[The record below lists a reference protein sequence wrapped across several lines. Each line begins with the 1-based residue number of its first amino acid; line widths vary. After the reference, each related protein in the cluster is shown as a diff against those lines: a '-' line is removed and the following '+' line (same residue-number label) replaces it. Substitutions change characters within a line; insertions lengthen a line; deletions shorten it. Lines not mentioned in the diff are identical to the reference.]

1 MRGESREFEFDAK
14 LADST
19 IRYCV
24 KCKKCWE
31 IIIHPTQ
38 RIGQNKNI
46 KNVHYYSNFPS
57 YGKQKIE
64 CLHCSNIEYEDFVQ
78 TFYTRRVKENSTH
91 KQKEKNNV

>member
-24 KCKKCWE
+24 KCRKCWE

-38 RIGQNKNI
+38 RKGSQKNI
-46 KNVHYYSNFPS
+46 RNVHYYKDFPS
-57 YGKQKIE
+57 YGKEKIE
-64 CLHCSNIEYEDFVQ
+64 CLHCSDIDYHEFVNK
-78 TFYTRRVKENSTH
+78 FYTRRKKS
-91 KQKEKNNV
+91 